1 MTDLYKVSVLSNKD
15 LEINYSDDISQ
26 INLPSYDL
34 MEEDE

>member
-15 LEINYSDDISQ
+15 LEINYSEDLSQ
-26 INLPSYDL
+26 NHIPSYDL